1 MTTDTVAP
9 TARPAWAVTAWA
21 DDNAIY
27 IELPSIHGPC
37 VLRYPFSESGLSKAL
52 HLMSSQH
59 KKLNSPIYQAPGVN
73 PAYKPQGGFSEQQ
86 RERAREVLRRLK
98 IT

>member
-1 MTTDTVAP
+1 MTDTIAP
-9 TARPAWAVTAWA
+9 TGQPAWAVTAWA

-27 IELPSIHGPC
+27 IELRGQHGPC
-37 VLRYPFSESGLSKAL
+37 ILRYPFSEAGLSKAL

-59 KKLNSPIYQAPGVN
+59 KKMDSPLYQAPGVN
-73 PAYKPQGGFSEQQ
+73 PAYKPKGDFNEQQ